1 MYSRQ
6 IDGMLKS
13 RVRVRIMIVLCHKDV
28 FFLSGLLYI
37 VHTQTQ
43 VNIKNLKVTK
53 LLKAKYVCF

>member
-43 VNIKNLKVTK
+43 VNIKNLKVTES
-53 LLKAKYVCF
+53 